1 MLRRSDQ
8 NCTTEATSSVK
19 VTSSWG
25 FYAIRKRIEQYGI
38 SRFQRQSR
46 NSRHGLELI
55 IKLLRPS
62 SPLREPLLNA
72 ERINYPPS
80 LAPTS
85 PLKSR
90 LRELRLRAKEKQR
103 LISEMLR
110 PGNKKES
117 APSEHESDEDEDHE
131 DDSLTAAEE
140 AELDQLESEFSAD
153 PSSSKPASPL
163 SNSSP
168 QKRRWFWWW
177 RWHLNSDSAPES
189 KSSKACGKQSDSSP
203 RE

>member
-1 MLRRSDQ
+1 MEVVEKITLRAIGEV
-8 NCTTEATSSVK
+8 TEATSYVE

-25 FYAIRKRIEQYGI
+25 FYAIRKRIEKYGI
-38 SRFQRQSR
+38 SRFQRQSK

-62 SPLREPLLNA
+62 SPLRDPLLNA

-90 LRELRLRAKEKQR
+90 LRELRLRAQEKQR

-110 PGNKKES
+110 PGSKKES
-117 APSEHESDEDEDHE
+117 SPSDPDSEEDEEHE

-140 AELDQLESEFSAD
+140 AELEQLEREFSAD
-153 PSSSKPASPL
+153 PSSVIPDPSLP
-163 SNSSP
+163 SNPSP

-177 RWHLNSDSAPES
+177 RWHL
-189 KSSKACGKQSDSSP
+189 CSDSSSS
-203 RE
+203 ESKKL